1 MSNEKVQIMTTQQ
14 MLAGFR
20 RGINEYKLIR
30 DGDRIAVGLSGGKD
44 SVTLL
49 KLLAEYR
56 KFSPEKFD
64 LAAVTVDLGFG
75 NNDFSALE
83 KFCGGLDVP
92 FILESTQI
100 GEVVFDVRKEPNP
113 CALCAKMRKGALM
126 TAAARHGCNKVAL
139 GHHAD
144 DFIETMLLSLFYE
157 GRLSTMS
164 PKVLLDRTGVVQ
176 IRPMLYLEEKNI
188 AAYAKNL
195 PVTKSRCPADK
206 KTKREYVKKV
216 IDDIKRDIPFVRD
229 RMYSAHMH
237 PERYNLFDKFREE
250 TDLF

>member
-113 CALCAKMRKGALM
+113 CALCA
-126 TAAARHGCNKVAL
+126 
-139 GHHAD
+139 
-144 DFIETMLLSLFYE
+144 LSL
-157 GRLSTMS
+157 
-164 PKVLLDRTGVVQ
+164 
-176 IRPMLYLEEKNI
+176 IHI
-188 AAYAKNL
+188 
-195 PVTKSRCPADK
+195 
-206 KTKREYVKKV
+206 
-216 IDDIKRDIPFVRD
+216 
-229 RMYSAHMH
+229 
-237 PERYNLFDKFREE
+237 
-250 TDLF
+250 

>member
-30 DGDRIAVGLSGGKD
+30 DGDRIAVGLSGGK
-44 SVTLL
+44 
-49 KLLAEYR
+49 
-56 KFSPEKFD
+56 
-64 LAAVTVDLGFG
+64 
-75 NNDFSALE
+75 
-83 KFCGGLDVP
+83 
-92 FILESTQI
+92 
-100 GEVVFDVRKEPNP
+100 EPNP
-113 CALCAKMRKGALM
+113 CALGAKMRKGALM

-229 RMYSAHMH
+229 RMYSALMH